1 MHFRPFCFSAAA
13 VLAACS
19 SQRPEPVEPSP
30 PPISALG
37 KPIETFSLA
46 FSAIS
51 IEGCSQSE
59 MSSSHKGSLTLHLLS
74 GSRAALIFEGTS
86 FEVYTSRTDD
96 RSTRHWSRDYAVWL
110 GRARRD
116 AGGLLIELGPKGKRC
131 EALPLYGEGPGV
143 KQRCLYFHM
152 NKGETIGLRCSS
164 GAVTVTQ
171 RRERLAGEPRES
183 VEDRPALR
191 CRPASRLPYP
201 MDFFV
206 LDGHLSFPLDP
217 GIQFS
222 YIDDLGLGGA
232 RFESSK

>member
-1 MHFRPFCFSAAA
+1 MRFRPFCFSAAA

-19 SQRPEPVEPSP
+19 SQRPEPVEPP
-30 PPISALG
+30 PTISALG
-37 KPIETFSLA
+37 KPIEAFSLD
-46 FSAIS
+46 FSTS
-51 IEGCSQSE
+51 TIEGCSQSL
-59 MSSSHKGSLTLHLLS
+59 MSSSHRGTLKLHLLS

-86 FEVYTSRTDD
+86 FEFYTSRTDD
-96 RSTRHWSRDYAVWL
+96 RSTRHRSRDYAVWL

-143 KQRCLYFHM
+143 KQRCLYFYM
-152 NKGETIGLRCSS
+152 EGETIGLRCSS

-171 RRERLAGEPRES
+171 RRDRLAGEPRES

-191 CRPASRLPYP
+191 CRAASRLPYP
-201 MDFFV
+201 MDLFV

-222 YIDDLGLGGA
+222 YNYDFGLRYA
-232 RFESSK
+232 QFESSE